1 MRCMHTLAQLRA
13 GQLAGATRL
22 DLSAGLTEFP
32 REIFELADTL
42 EVLNLSG
49 NALSDLP
56 DDLPRLHRLKV
67 VFASGNRFTT
77 LPDVLG
83 QCPTLSMVGF
93 KTNQIDQVPANSL
106 PMSLR
111 WLILTD
117 NRIERLPDTLGQCT
131 ALEKLALAGNRL
143 RALPDTMA
151 ACRNLALA
159 RLSANAF
166 ESFPDWLFTLPRL
179 NWLALAGN
187 PALPE
192 PATATAPGSS
202 VLSDI
207 DWDALSL
214 HEVLGQGASGVI
226 HRADWRHGG
235 RVQPVA
241 VKLFKGEVTSDGWPH
256 SEMAACLGAGRHPG
270 LIPVLGRVLG
280 HPAGTAGLVMELID
294 PAFAVLAAPPSLE
307 SCSRD
312 VYAPDTEFSLVEAL
326 QIASQTASALAHLH
340 ARGVM
345 HGDFYGHN
353 LLWRRG
359 HSVLLG
365 DHGAATMFDPGD
377 GVRAQAFQRLEVRA
391 WACLLEELLQHL
403 APHDRALPSVAPLL
417 ALQQACAQ
425 PDTRLRPDWRA
436 VMSTL
441 AGLVQVQDK

>member
-13 GQLAGATRL
+13 GQLAGVSRL
-22 DLSAGLTEFP
+22 DLSAGLSEFP
-32 REIFELADTL
+32 EEIYELADTL

-49 NALSDLP
+49 NALSRLP

-77 LPDVLG
+77 LPEVLG
-83 QCPTLSMVGF
+83 QCPHLSMVGF
-93 KTNQIDQVPANSL
+93 KTNQIDQVPAGSL
-106 PMSLR
+106 PPSLR

-117 NRIERLPDTLGQCT
+117 NRIAQLPDSLGHCT

-143 RALPDTMA
+143 RALPETMA
-151 ACRNLALA
+151 ACHNLALA

-192 PATATAPGSS
+192 PPCADGVGASA
-202 VLSDI
+202 LSDI
-207 DWDALSL
+207 DWGALTL

-226 HRADWRHGG
+226 HRADWRHRGQ
-235 RVQPVA
+235 VQPVA

-256 SEMAACLGAGRHPG
+256 SEMAASLGAGRHAG
-270 LIPVLGRVLG
+270 LIPVLGRIQG
-280 HPAGTAGLVMELID
+280 HPMATAGLVMDLID
-294 PAFAVLAAPPSLE
+294 PAFEVLAAPPSLD

-312 VYAPDTEFSLVEAL
+312 VYVPGTQFSLAEVL
-326 QIASQTASALAHLH
+326 QIASQTASTLAHLH
-340 ARGVM
+340 AQGVM

-365 DHGAATMFDPGD
+365 DHGAATMFDPRD
-377 GVRAQAFQRLEVRA
+377 VARAQAFQRLEVRA

-403 APHDRALPSVAPLL
+403 APQDRDLPQVAPLQT
-417 ALQQACAQ
+417 LQQSCAQ
-425 PDTRLRPDWRA
+425 SSTHARPDWPA
-436 VMSTL
+436 VLDTL
-441 AGLVQVQDK
+441 AGLV

>member
-13 GQLAGATRL
+13 GQLAGVSRL
-22 DLSAGLTEFP
+22 DLSAGLSEFP
-32 REIFELADTL
+32 EEIYELADTL

-49 NALSDLP
+49 NALSRLP

-77 LPDVLG
+77 LPEVLG
-83 QCPTLSMVGF
+83 QCPHLSMVGF
-93 KTNQIDQVPANSL
+93 KTNQIDQVPAGSL
-106 PMSLR
+106 PPSLR

-117 NRIERLPDTLGQCT
+117 NRIAQLPDSLGHCT

-143 RALPDTMA
+143 RALPETMA
-151 ACRNLALA
+151 ACHNLALA

-192 PATATAPGSS
+192 SPCADGAGASA
-202 VLSDI
+202 LSDI
-207 DWDALSL
+207 DWGALTL

-235 RVQPVA
+235 QVQPVA

-270 LIPVLGRVLG
+270 LIPVLGRIQG
-280 HPAGTAGLVMELID
+280 HPMGTAGLVMDLID
-294 PAFAVLAAPPSLE
+294 PAFEMLAAPPSLD

-312 VYAPDTEFSLVEAL
+312 VYVPGTRFSLTEVL
-326 QIASQTASALAHLH
+326 QIARQTASALAHLH
-340 ARGVM
+340 AQGVM

-365 DHGAATMFDPGD
+365 DHGAATMFDPCDVG
-377 GVRAQAFQRLEVRA
+377 RAQAFQRLEVRA

-403 APHDRALPSVAPLL
+403 APQDHDLRQVASLQ

-425 PDTRLRPDWRA
+425 PTTRLRPDWPT
-436 VMSTL
+436 VVNTL
-441 AGLVQVQDK
+441 AGLV

>member
-1 MRCMHTLAQLRA
+1 MHTLAQLRA

-77 LPDVLG
+77 LPEVLG

-117 NRIERLPDTLGQCT
+117 NRIERLPDTLGHCT

-151 ACRNLALA
+151 ACRHLALA

-179 NWLALAGN
+179 TWLALAGN

-192 PATATAPGSS
+192 PPPTTAPGASA
-202 VLSDI
+202 LSGI
-207 DWDALSL
+207 EWNALSL

-226 HRADWRHGG
+226 HRADWRHEG

-256 SEMAACLGAGRHPG
+256 SEMAASLGAGRHPG
-270 LIPVLGRVLG
+270 LIPVLGR
-280 HPAGTAGLVMELID
+280 
-294 PAFAVLAAPPSLE
+294 
-307 SCSRD
+307 
-312 VYAPDTEFSLVEAL
+312 
-326 QIASQTASALAHLH
+326 
-340 ARGVM
+340 
-345 HGDFYGHN
+345 
-353 LLWRRG
+353 
-359 HSVLLG
+359 
-365 DHGAATMFDPGD
+365 
-377 GVRAQAFQRLEVRA
+377 
-391 WACLLEELLQHL
+391 
-403 APHDRALPSVAPLL
+403 
-417 ALQQACAQ
+417 
-425 PDTRLRPDWRA
+425 
-436 VMSTL
+436 
-441 AGLVQVQDK
+441 

>member
-1 MRCMHTLAQLRA
+1 MRCMHTLDQLRA
-13 GQLAGATRL
+13 GQLAGVSRL
-22 DLSAGLTEFP
+22 DLSAGLSEFP
-32 REIFELADTL
+32 PEIFELADTL

-49 NALSDLP
+49 NALSRLP

-77 LPDVLG
+77 LPEVLG
-83 QCPTLSMVGF
+83 QCPHLSMVGF
-93 KTNQIDQVPANSL
+93 KTNQIDQVPAGSL
-106 PMSLR
+106 PPTLR

-117 NRIERLPDTLGQCT
+117 NRIAQLPDSLGHCT

-143 RALPDTMA
+143 RALPETMA

-166 ESFPDWLFTLPRL
+166 ESFPDWLFKLPRL

-192 PATATAPGSS
+192 PPRADGEGASA
-202 VLSDI
+202 LSDI
-207 DWDALSL
+207 DWSALTL

-235 RVQPVA
+235 QVQPVA

-270 LIPVLGRVLG
+270 LIPVLGRIQG
-280 HPAGTAGLVMELID
+280 HPMGTAGLVMDLID
-294 PAFAVLAAPPSLE
+294 PAFEVLAAPPSLD

-312 VYAPDTEFSLVEAL
+312 VYAPGTQFSLTEAL
-326 QIASQTASALAHLH
+326 QLASQTASALAHLH
-340 ARGVM
+340 AQGVM

-365 DHGAATMFDPGD
+365 DHGAATMFDPRD
-377 GVRAQAFQRLEVRA
+377 VVRAQAFQRLEVRA

-403 APHDRALPSVAPLL
+403 APQDRDMPQVASLQ

-425 PDTRLRPDWRA
+425 PTTHLRPDWPT
-436 VMSTL
+436 VLNTL
-441 AGLVQVQDK
+441 AGLV